1 MRSQRRKEKQ
11 KQKMFLSIEAIFERN
26 EPSTSSHTD
35 THSPDLQNDLQI
47 SPEIIQ
53 LKETS
58 NYDQPDN
65 VTNENNCGHIKSSKY
80 PNVSLNGISE
90 KNQPKYIDFPKT
102 LFRKSSRS
110 FSSKLHKE
118 FS

>member
-1 MRSQRRKEKQ
+1 
-11 KQKMFLSIEAIFERN
+11 MFLSIEAILERN
-26 EPSTSSHTD
+26 EPSTSSHMD

-53 LKETS
+53 LKKTS

-102 LFRKSSRS
+102 LFRKSS
-110 FSSKLHKE
+110 
-118 FS
+118 